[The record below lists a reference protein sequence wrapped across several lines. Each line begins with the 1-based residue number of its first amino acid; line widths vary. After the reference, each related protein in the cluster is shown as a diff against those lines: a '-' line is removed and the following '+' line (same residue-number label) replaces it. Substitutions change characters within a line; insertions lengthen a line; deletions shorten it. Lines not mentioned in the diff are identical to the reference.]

1 MKFEHKFFNLKES
14 SETQYRW
21 TNSILIVRYLQ
32 KEHGWNV
39 KPECNNLENP
49 AQEDILVLYTTYYI

>member
-21 TNSILIVRYLQ
+21 TNSIPIVRYLQ

-49 AQEDILVLYTTYYI
+49 AQEDIFVL